1 MLVVTAA
8 TIRSLWRNNRLRTWT
23 NRLMLALLL
32 SMFANTTVMFGI
44 FMHATRRVVN
54 SLGQD
59 GNVNLRVDTEAQDRL
74 GYVFFAFFAIN
85 VRGRVRSHA

>member
-1 MLVVTAA
+1 MVTAA

-44 FMHATRRVVN
+44 FMYATRRVVN
-54 SLGQD
+54 SLGRD

-74 GYVFFAFFAIN
+74 GYVFFAFFAIDKK
-85 VRGRVRSHA
+85 